1 MRIGEALVLD
11 YTKDID
17 LEKGIVIIR
26 RTQTKDT
33 KGKSRIG
40 ETTKTFSG
48 QRTINLMILV
58 EKQLKMPWTISF
70 QISSIYYSIIQQ
82 INNGLYEEASINSAL
97 KRAGLKLGIGL
108 YEEVNSKG
116 KKVTRTDIHTHMLR
130 GTFATRCAEAKIA
143 PVVLKEVLGHSDISI
158 TMKYYID
165 IDTDFIKAENKRV
178 VNYLINKNI
187 FGVIQDKDNLAS

>member
-1 MRIGEALVLD
+1 LLLLSTGMRIGEALVLD

-58 EKQLKMPWTISF
+58 EKQLKMP
-70 QISSIYYSIIQQ
+70 
-82 INNGLYEEASINSAL
+82 
-97 KRAGLKLGIGL
+97 
-108 YEEVNSKG
+108 
-116 KKVTRTDIHTHMLR
+116 
-130 GTFATRCAEAKIA
+130 
-143 PVVLKEVLGHSDISI
+143 
-158 TMKYYID
+158 
-165 IDTDFIKAENKRV
+165 
-178 VNYLINKNI
+178 
-187 FGVIQDKDNLAS
+187 